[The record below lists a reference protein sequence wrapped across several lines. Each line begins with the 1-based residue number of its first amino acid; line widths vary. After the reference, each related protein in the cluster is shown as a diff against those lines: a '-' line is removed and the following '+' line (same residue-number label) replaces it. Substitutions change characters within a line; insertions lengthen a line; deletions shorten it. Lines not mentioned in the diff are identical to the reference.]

1 MYYGTTEQK
10 DVLAMFCCA
19 EIHRREMKQQE
30 EVKKSMNIQMQQ
42 MARLMRQQRQVIE
55 ESMIEE
61 D

>member
-1 MYYGTTEQK
+1 
-10 DVLAMFCCA
+10 MFCCA
-19 EIHRREMKQQE
+19 EVYRREIKQQE